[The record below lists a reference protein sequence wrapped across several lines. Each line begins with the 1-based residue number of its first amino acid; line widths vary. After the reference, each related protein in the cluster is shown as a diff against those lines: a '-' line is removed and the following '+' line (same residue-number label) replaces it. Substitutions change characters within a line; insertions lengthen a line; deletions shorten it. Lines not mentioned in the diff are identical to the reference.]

1 MTETRQTTA
10 ERIQREIDQYYG
22 HGPNAPET
30 SPLSRDIAARINAMI
45 DRCHATEAAMAT
57 QTRQVTE
64 LRATIDRLQRE
75 LAEARAYIST
85 IIDAPGEGG

>member
-1 MTETRQTTA
+1 MTENIRSRLVSRWN
-10 ERIQREIDQYYG
+10 ERSWSG
-22 HGPNAPET
+22 SVPEWWHEEAGT
-30 SPLSRDIAARINAMI
+30 IAAEINAMV

-57 QTRQVTE
+57 QTRQVSE